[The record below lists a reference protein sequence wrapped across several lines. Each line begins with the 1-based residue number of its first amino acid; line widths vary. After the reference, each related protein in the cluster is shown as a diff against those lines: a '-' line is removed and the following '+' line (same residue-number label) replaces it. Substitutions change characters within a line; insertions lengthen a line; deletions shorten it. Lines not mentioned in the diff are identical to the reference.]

1 MVRRIILGMSETPET
16 GGRRLPRPIPFH
28 PLLFVVYPALFL
40 YSQNLG
46 EVGPSEVIGP
56 LLVLVGVALAAL
68 IALSLVFRDPRR
80 AAIVVSVFA
89 IGVLTYGFVDLA
101 LPIPGWLQQ
110 IVWLAVMVGA
120 VVVAIRI
127 KDRLPTL
134 TTALNGLSVVLVG
147 LTLIAIVPHAAA
159 TVGGVPAGPTPA
171 PSAATTPTGAS
182 AAGAKPRD
190 IYWIVL
196 DRYGSTRALDLGF
209 KIEGNDFP
217 GWLAEHGF
225 SVNADS
231 HANYVKT
238 SLSMASTLRMDF
250 LDDIATRMGK
260 DSDDHQPVFDVF
272 QDPPAGRF
280 LKDRGYRYVHIG
292 SYFSPTRSSKLAD
305 ENLQVSSVSDFA
317 TALYDYSALP
327 AVSRRFGLTDSAPVR
342 ERHRVNALFDFD
354 ALEHVRTEPG
364 PKFVLAHVLMP
375 HPPYVFKADGTF
387 VPDESTAGGA
397 TFTSQLAYTNARM
410 KAILEP
416 LLALP
421 EADRPIIVVQADE
434 GPYPTRYARDTT
446 DFDWSTATADEL
458 ETKYGILNAMYL
470 PGLPAGKTLPYPT
483 ISSVNTFRLL
493 FDDYFD
499 ANLPLLPDRSFSSR
513 GKYRPY
519 DLTEVTGR
527 LSHPPPLTSAPIR
540 RVGGS

>member
-1 MVRRIILGMSETPET
+1 MVRRIILGMSETQGT
-16 GGRRLPRPIPFH
+16 GGRRIPRPIPFH

-46 EVGPSEVIGP
+46 EVGPSEVVGP
-56 LLVLVGVALAAL
+56 LVVLGLVALAAL
-68 IALSLVFRDPRR
+68 AGLSLVFGDPRR

-89 IGVLTYGFVDLA
+89 IGMLTYGFVDTALA
-101 LPIPGWLQQ
+101 IPGWLQQ
-110 IVWLAVMVGA
+110 IVWIVLMVGS
-120 VVVAIRI
+120 VLVAIRI

-134 TTALNGLSVVLVG
+134 TTALNGVSAVLVG

-159 TVGGVPAGPTPA
+159 TVGGVSPGTSPA
-171 PSAATTPTGAS
+171 PSAGTAPTRGS
-182 AAGAKPRD
+182 TAGAKPRD

-196 DRYGSTRALDLGF
+196 DRYGSSRALDVGF
-209 KIEGNDFP
+209 KIVDNDFY

-225 SVNADS
+225 AVNADS

-280 LKDRGYRYVHIG
+280 LKDRGYRYIHIG
-292 SYFSPTRSSKLAD
+292 SYYSPTRSSKLAD
-305 ENLQVSSVSDFA
+305 ENLHVSSASDFA
-317 TALYDYSALP
+317 AALYDYSALP
-327 AVSRRFGLTDSAPVR
+327 AISRRLGLTDSAPLR
-342 ERHRVNALFDFD
+342 ERHRANALFDFD
-354 ALEHVRTEPG
+354 TLEHVRAEPG
-364 PKFVLAHVLMP
+364 PKFVMAHVLMP
-375 HPPYVFKADGTF
+375 HPPYVFKSDGTF
-387 VPDESTAGGA
+387 VADESTPGGA
-397 TFTSQLAYTNARM
+397 TFASQLAYTNARM
-410 KAILEP
+410 KALLEP

-434 GPYPTRYARDTT
+434 GPYPTRYARDTIG
-446 DFDWSTATADEL
+446 FDWSTATAAEL

-499 ANLPLLPDRSFSSR
+499 ANLPLLPDRSFTSR
-513 GKYRPY
+513 GKFRPY
-519 DLTEVTGR
+519 DMTEITGR
-527 LSHPPPLTSAPIR
+527 LPTLPH
-540 RVGGS
+540 